1 MTAIGDHSPFTTA
14 LLKNLTVPGLDVRL
28 AFGRVRDEVMKAT
41 GNRQEPFVYGS
52 LGGGNIALVPAPAD
66 ARQEAPVSRRQGRLR
81 AGRRRSARSGPGK
94 CFWART
100 RPASMPILRARRS
113 RRSTRTVARIQVAA
127 LPQPPPPSRE
137 TPTRES
143 IEWDRVKDS
152 ADIAALQRFIKRFR
166 IRRWRSPRRQ
176 RVDVLSRAAQEREE
190 QARAAREAARKAA
203 EEAQRQAELRKAEL
217 AAAKKREDDERRARE
232 AEAAEKARVLAAEA
246 AAARKREEDERRA
259 RAQEA
264 EQKARAAEA
273 ERKAQ
278 EAKQR
283 AEQAERDRIAAEA
296 TAKRVAEE
304 KAAKAQEAE
313 QRAKATEAERKAMD
327 EKRKAEQAERER
339 ITAEAAARAATEKQA
354 KEAEDARKKAELAA
368 AKEAAC
374 KSEQGKLEQITAKGS
389 EGSGMD
395 DLKAFARIVTC
406 DRLGGLVV
414 AALDKFKAEDAKRA
428 ATQPN
433 SPELIRSAQSEL
445 IRLGCLTGKPDGS
458 LSAPTSAALG
468 RYMKIEGQPSEKV
481 SVTQALVAELT
492 KHTSRVCPIEC
503 KSGETLKGETCVA
516 DEKAKPP
523 VTASRPK
530 RDEEDK
536 PSRKQAS
543 REREEPRRSKPAPEA
558 PRARQQAVARPS
570 IVSGGGGGRGSS
582 TIIGVG
588 F

>member
-1 MTAIGDHSPFTTA
+1 
-14 LLKNLTVPGLDVRL
+14 
-28 AFGRVRDEVMKAT
+28 
-41 GNRQEPFVYGS
+41 
-52 LGGGNIALVPAPAD
+52 
-66 ARQEAPVSRRQGRLR
+66 
-81 AGRRRSARSGPGK
+81 
-94 CFWART
+94 
-100 RPASMPILRARRS
+100 
-113 RRSTRTVARIQVAA
+113 
-127 LPQPPPPSRE
+127 
-137 TPTRES
+137 
-143 IEWDRVKDS
+143 
-152 ADIAALQRFIKRFR
+152 
-166 IRRWRSPRRQ
+166 
-176 RVDVLSRAAQEREE
+176 
-190 QARAAREAARKAA
+190 
-203 EEAQRQAELRKAEL
+203 
-217 AAAKKREDDERRARE
+217 
-232 AEAAEKARVLAAEA
+232 
-246 AAARKREEDERRA
+246 
-259 RAQEA
+259 
-264 EQKARAAEA
+264 
-273 ERKAQ
+273 
-278 EAKQR
+278 
-283 AEQAERDRIAAEA
+283 
-296 TAKRVAEE
+296 
-304 KAAKAQEAE
+304 
-313 QRAKATEAERKAMD
+313 MD

-339 ITAEAAARAATEKQA
+339 VTAEAAARAATEKQA
-354 KEAEDARKKAELAA
+354 KDAEDARKKAELAA